1 MRASGP
7 TTTTTMLG
15 RKESNLQPSASE
27 AAALPVA
34 PLPNALLP
42 MSGWRGSNPR
52 VSGWKP
58 DAFPPGDT
66 RMWDRRE
73 LNPQP
78 RAEEALALP
87 VELQTRDGR
96 GEDRTHHARERAAGL
111 RPAGP
116 PLVTSRPCSRAR
128 PAEPATFT
136 TDIRAVRERR
146 NKSGRRE
153 SNPLLREGVPVP
165 NQWATPACARQEG
178 VEPSAAGFGGPCPYR
193 WGFCRRWLRSAV
205 D

>member
-58 DAFPPGDT
+58 DAFPLGDT

-87 VELQTRDGR
+87 VELQTRG
-96 GEDRTHHARERAAGL
+96 
-111 RPAGP
+111 
-116 PLVTSRPCSRAR
+116 
-128 PAEPATFT
+128 
-136 TDIRAVRERR
+136 VRIELTMLASERR
-146 NKSGRRE
+146 GYGPLDHRWSHPVLVRALDLPSPRRSPLIFALSENDETRAGGGNRTRFSGKASRCPTNGRHPRVHGRKE
-153 SNPLLREGVPVP
+153 SNLQQRVLE
-165 NQWATPACARQEG
+165 ARALTDG
-178 VEPSAAGFGGPCPYR
+178 A
-193 WGFCRRWLRSAV
+193 SAV
-205 D
+205 DG